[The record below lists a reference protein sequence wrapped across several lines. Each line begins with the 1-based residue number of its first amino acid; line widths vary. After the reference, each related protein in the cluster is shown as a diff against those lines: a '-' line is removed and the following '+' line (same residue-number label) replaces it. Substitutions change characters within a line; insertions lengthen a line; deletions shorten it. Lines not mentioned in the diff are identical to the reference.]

1 VTRNAKPQL
10 NACAALA
17 NGRRLGCEWCGL
29 SLEPRRCWPSCA
41 PVCSLTIALLILSAQ
56 LGSAL
61 VRLIH
66 YMLPDCD
73 ADVVLVPFYLHA
85 AGVARIAKLG
95 WLMPAQ
101 TGDQQA
107 VRAAFGAFVNR
118 AGLLGV
124 RPMPR
129 TTS

>member
-1 VTRNAKPQL
+1 MRVVRVEL
-10 NACAALA
+10 GAAEMLA
-17 NGRRLGCEWCGL
+17 LMRAGL
-29 SLEPRRCWPSCA
+29 LADDC
-41 PVCSLTIALLILSAQ
+41 IADSAQ

-101 TGDQQA
+101 TGDQRA
-107 VRAAFGAFVNR
+107 VRTAFGALVNR

-124 RPMPR
+124 RP
-129 TTS
+129 